1 MVGTR
6 YLEEACRAIGIVG
19 QRGTGFRAAGHR
31 EAQFANKFTQSA
43 FSICRALIRVGA
55 LLVSAALN
63 IFSEPPAWIDTH
75 AHLDAAELAGARGA
89 VLAQAREAGVRCVVI
104 PAVEPGNFRAV
115 RELARASGHV
125 YALGV
130 HPMYVD
136 RVVES
141 DFEVVRMAVREA
153 MNDPQFVAIGE
164 IGLDF
169 FVPGLDRERQLWWY
183 DQQLRLAREFAL
195 PVLLHVRKSQ
205 DTLLAGLR
213 RQGWSQFAS
222 GGIAHAFNGSRQQA
236 DGFIGLG
243 FKLGFGGA
251 MTFPRALNIRRLA
264 SELPETNLVL
274 ETDAPDI
281 PPEWLARS
289 QPPQPN
295 TPAQLP
301 RIAQTLAALR
311 GWTAEHAARITTA
324 NARAAL
330 PRLAA
335 WLDAQP
341 T

>member
-1 MVGTR
+1 MI
-6 YLEEACRAIGIVG
+6 RAGP
-19 QRGTGFRAAGHR
+19 FP
-31 EAQFANKFTQSA
+31 
-43 FSICRALIRVGA
+43 
-55 LLVSAALN
+55 VSVALN

-89 VLAQAREAGVRCVVI
+89 MLERAREAGVCCVVI

-136 RVVES
+136 RVAES
-141 DFEVVRMAVREA
+141 DFEVLRMAVREA
-153 MNDPQFVAIGE
+153 MDDPQFVAIGE

-183 DQQLRLAREFAL
+183 DKQLRLAREFAL

-213 RQGWSQFAS
+213 RQGWPRFPSGGS

-236 DGFIGLG
+236 EGFIGLG
-243 FKLGFGGA
+243 FRLGFGGA
-251 MTFPRALNIRRLA
+251 MTFSRALNIRRLV
-264 SELPETNLVL
+264 SELPETSLVL

-289 QPPQPN
+289 DPPQPN

-311 GWTAEHAARITTA
+311 GWTPERAARITTA